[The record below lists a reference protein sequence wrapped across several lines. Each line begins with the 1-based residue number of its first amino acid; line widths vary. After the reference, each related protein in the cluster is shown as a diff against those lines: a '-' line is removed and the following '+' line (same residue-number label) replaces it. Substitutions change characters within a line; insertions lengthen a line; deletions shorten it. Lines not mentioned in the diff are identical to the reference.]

1 MEKSEDIKS
10 QILESIKAKQLL
22 LETETQNIEL
32 VSNLIIQ
39 AYKNN
44 KKVLIFGNGGSA
56 ADSQHFVAEL
66 VNKFKIHRKP
76 LPALALTT
84 DTSILTSIGND
95 SSFDE
100 IFQKQIEAHCNKDDI
115 VIAITTSDISKE
127 KHGHSTN
134 IYRGILA
141 AKEKEAIVIGLLSI
155 KGIEIGNLVDYSI
168 KVPSID
174 TQRIQESHILIL
186 HIICDLVEKEL
197 FNNDKHY

>member
-100 IFQKQIEAHCNKDDI
+100 IFQKQIEAHCNKEDI

-134 IYRGILA
+134 IYNGILA

-186 HIICDLVEKEL
+186 HIICYLVEKEL
-197 FNNDKHY
+197 FKDDKHY

>member
-100 IFQKQIEAHCNKDDI
+100 ILQKQIEAHCNKDDI

-134 IYRGILA
+134 IYKGILA

-186 HIICDLVEKEL
+186 HIICYLVEKEL
-197 FNNDKHY
+197 FKDDKHY

>member
-134 IYRGILA
+134 IYKGILA

-197 FNNDKHY
+197 FKDDKHY

>member
-134 IYRGILA
+134 IYKGILA

-186 HIICDLVEKEL
+186 HIICYLVEKEL
-197 FNNDKHY
+197 FKDDKHY

>member
-127 KHGHSTN
+127 KHAHSTN

>member
-100 IFQKQIEAHCNKDDI
+100 IFQTQIEAHCNKDDI

-186 HIICDLVEKEL
+186 HIICYLVEKEL
-197 FNNDKHY
+197 FKDDKHY